1 MNATTLTVNG
11 TTRPHHND
19 LDLPGLIIELLGPPT
34 GTGVT
39 SGRADGAPTGVAVAI
54 NGAVVP
60 RSQWS
65 TTVLQPGDRIEIVGA
80 VQGG

>member
-1 MNATTLTVNG
+1 MNEAVLTVNG
-11 TTRPHHND
+11 LTRPYQRG
-19 LDLPGLIIELLGPPT
+19 LDLQAMITESLGRSAVKR
-34 GTGVT
+34 GSAVG
-39 SGRADGAPTGVAVAI
+39 ADGGPTGVAVAV

-60 RSQWS
+60 RTQWP